1 MVKAKRIDCGAE
13 SLTAFGIVVAEPL
26 LFATLLQMAFA
37 GPPTDEALMK
47 RVASRDAAALEQL
60 YDRHSRIVY
69 SVLVR
74 MTEQAA
80 SADELLQ
87 DVFLRLWNSAARYQA
102 VRGPLTP
109 WLLTL
114 ARNIAIDHLRSKGEK
129 QRRQEHFVD
138 PAPVPSSEPPM
149 DDWIDHRRLAVDLH
163 QRMAKLP
170 DTQRKALDLAY
181 FKGLSHGEIAS
192 TLGEPLGTVK
202 TWIRNAV
209 LHLRREMGEDA

>member
-1 MVKAKRIDCGAE
+1 M
-13 SLTAFGIVVAEPL
+13 
-26 LFATLLQMAFA
+26 LFATLLQMAFE
-37 GPPTDEALMK
+37 GHSTDQALMQ
-47 RVASRDAAALEQL
+47 RVAGRDAAALEQL

-87 DVFLRLWNSAARYQA
+87 EVFLRVWNSAAHYQA

-114 ARNIAIDHLRSKGEK
+114 ARNIAIDHLRSKSEK

-138 PAPVPSSEPPM
+138 PAPVAAAEPPM
-149 DDWIDHRRLAVDLH
+149 EEWIDHRRLAADLH
-163 QRMAKLP
+163 QRMAALP
-170 DTQRKALDLAY
+170 ETHRKALDLAY

-209 LHLRREMGEDA
+209 LHLRREMREEA

>member
-1 MVKAKRIDCGAE
+1 MPAQQLGGDTKP
-13 SLTAFGIVVAEPL
+13 STPFGIVVAEPL
-26 LFATLLQMAFA
+26 LFAALLQMAFE
-37 GPPTDEALMK
+37 GHPTDQALMK
-47 RVASRDAAALEQL
+47 RVASRDASALEQL
-60 YDRHSRIVY
+60 YDRHSRVVY
-69 SVLVR
+69 AVLIR

-87 DVFLRLWNSAARYQA
+87 DVFLRLWNSAARYES

-129 QRRQEHFVD
+129 QRRQEQFVD
-138 PAPVPSSEPPM
+138 PAPMPASEPPM
-149 DDWIDHRRLAVDLH
+149 DDWIDHRRLAADLH
-163 QRMAKLP
+163 QRMAELP

-181 FKGLSHGEIAS
+181 FKGLSHSEIAS
-192 TLGEPLGTVK
+192 ALGEPLGTVK

-209 LHLRREMGEDA
+209 LHLRREMREDT